1 MTYLNVKEI
10 QAKTCIAFEKNEWVK
25 KITAQVI
32 KAAEAGQVSATINLK
47 GTPAEPIDSD
57 EFQML
62 RTFFIMR
69 GFAVRIN
76 EDYEIEVCWDP
87 EYKELIQPDI
97 RVADAIIVLAQVL
110 CNMGEAIATNDEE
123 AKKNCLEELETIE
136 KWLPETMYL
145 P

>member
-1 MTYLNVKEI
+1 MPYLNVKEI

-32 KAAEAGQVSATINLK
+32 KAAEAGQVSVNISLK
-47 GTPAEPIDSD
+47 GTPAEPEDAE

-69 GFAVRIN
+69 GFAVRIGDDN
-76 EDYEIEVCWDP
+76 EIEVCWDP

-110 CNMGEAIATNDEE
+110 CNMGEALTTNDED
-123 AKKNCLEELETIE
+123 AKKACVEELKAIE